1 MGAKKGQN
9 RISFDFSSWE
19 DSWGNSNLFTI
30 FNFKNPISDT
40 KVGKIWEWGGNKI
53 IASFDR
59 NEINFVKGYTPL
71 SSRVI
76 DLPPIYCTKSAHY
89 FGC

>member
-1 MGAKKGQN
+1 MILVARK
-9 RISFDFSSWE
+9 IPEEVLIFL
-19 DSWGNSNLFTI
+19 LF
-30 FNFKNPISDT
+30 FKFKNPISDT

-59 NEINFVKGYTPL
+59 NEINFVKGYTLL

>member
-1 MGAKKGQN
+1 MILVAG
-9 RISFDFSSWE
+9 RIPEEVLIFL
-19 DSWGNSNLFTI
+19 LF
-30 FNFKNPISDT
+30 FKFKNPISDT

-59 NEINFVKGYTPL
+59 NQINFVKEYTPL
-71 SSRVI
+71 SSKGI

>member
-1 MGAKKGQN
+1 MILVAG
-9 RISFDFSSWE
+9 RIPEEVLIFL
-19 DSWGNSNLFTI
+19 LF
-30 FNFKNPISDT
+30 FKFKNPISDT
-40 KVGKIWEWGGNKI
+40 KVCKIWEWGGNKI

-76 DLPPIYCTKSAHY
+76 DLPPIYCPKSAHY